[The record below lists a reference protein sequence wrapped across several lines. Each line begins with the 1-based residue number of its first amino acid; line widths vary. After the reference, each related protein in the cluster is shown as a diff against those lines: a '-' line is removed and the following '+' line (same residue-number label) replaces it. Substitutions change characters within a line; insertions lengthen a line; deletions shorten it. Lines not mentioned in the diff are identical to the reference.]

1 MYQILTNYEAQN
13 IRSQVTPWQA
23 DRNEKPSAKAEPKDK
38 TRFTFNVE
46 TKENASKCFKEFQ
59 SLFPK
64 SHKIYAKIFY
74 LKSEGEFEK
83 HADIAAATYFEEEEE
98 RKTER
103 RTNRPISVEEM
114 KSSILHWME
123 DSRLEVLCLVEG
135 IESISSGTLQCRH
148 SYSKDDI
155 LFDHEFEECV
165 WEDDDGTGPTICFE
179 KFHQVLP
186 VSDRNAPWKT
196 SSHLS

>member
-1 MYQILTNYEAQN
+1 MSE
-13 IRSQVTPWQA
+13 
-23 DRNEKPSAKAEPKDK
+23 EKE
-38 TRFTFNVE
+38 E
-46 TKENASKCFKEFQ
+46 E
-59 SLFPK
+59 
-64 SHKIYAKIFY
+64 
-74 LKSEGEFEK
+74 
-83 HADIAAATYFEEEEE
+83 EEEEE